1 MNDFRKRNT
10 QHTHRQQ
17 ERFSGDRGPG
27 EPPRQVSAV
36 VFALRSPRPAPRGRG
51 PASGSGSLGGWGRAT
66 VQQESLPTQSAP
78 GAPPRGRAWGGL
90 GHTLP
95 SASAPSLLHK
105 WQKKPFLAPL
115 QESSRIRKPAR
126 TPPSRKRSP
135 VPRPPSPQRGSSLK
149 QDPGAETD
157 VRTLSLQKQQRQRQ
171 RYSNTACL
179 RCTS

>member
-105 WQKKPFLAPL
+105 WQKKPISSTSAGVIEDKETSKNTPI
-115 QESSRIRKPAR
+115 QEAVPGPQASLPTAWELTEAGSGSRDR
-126 TPPSRKRSP
+126 
-135 VPRPPSPQRGSSLK
+135 RPNSLSTK
-149 QDPGAETD
+149 
-157 VRTLSLQKQQRQRQ
+157 
-171 RYSNTACL
+171 TA
-179 RCTS
+179 TTTTEVQ